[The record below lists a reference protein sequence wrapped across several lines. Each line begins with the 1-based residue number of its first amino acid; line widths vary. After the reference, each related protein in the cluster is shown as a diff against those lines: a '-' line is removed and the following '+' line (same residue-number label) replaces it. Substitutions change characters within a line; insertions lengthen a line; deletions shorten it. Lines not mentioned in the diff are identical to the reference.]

1 MDTELKRPQWRFTAN
16 YRLHPRLQAGVEVNP
31 RAEEVG
37 PLLTLFV
44 VTETEGRPALF
55 VGTSSDRIGSPKGE
69 RSYYATASKYLPLV
83 RTSFYGSLNYSEWDR
98 AVNLPLGATV
108 ELGRGVSIRP
118 MFDGDRGH
126 LMLNYLTEQYGV
138 SLMYVWFER
147 LGLSCAVGF

>member
-1 MDTELKRPQWRFTAN
+1 MDTALERPQWRFTAN
-16 YRLHPRLQAGVEVNP
+16 YRLHPRLQAGVEFNP
-31 RAEEVG
+31 RAQEAG

-44 VTETEGRPALF
+44 VTETERRPALF

-69 RSYYATASKYLPLV
+69 RSYYATVSKYLPLL

-98 AVNLPLGATV
+98 AVNLPLGGTL
-108 ELGRGVSIRP
+108 EIGHGVSIRP

-126 LMLNYLTEQYGV
+126 LLLNYFNSQYGV
-138 SLMYVWFER
+138 SLMYVWFKR